1 MLTRVYASTAQ
12 LINAQNALI
21 SSVLRRNTP
30 CPALAVLTRA
40 YATVNGSM
48 AQLINTLNALSG
60 NASLPTTTPGAYA
73 LGQQVAVQCVLNSN
87 TAQVRCP

>member
-1 MLTRVYASTAQ
+1 MHALFWLDVNTQTPLPLTVLTRV
-12 LINAQNALI
+12 
-21 SSVLRRNTP
+21 
-30 CPALAVLTRA
+30 
-40 YATVNGSM
+40 YATVNGST